1 MTVSPCFAGLMI
13 HPLWSYLEIEFSHF
27 TYRFP
32 NNGFDFFM
40 QPVSESTVRTIDFGE
55 INFAAHFVAYE
66 KLQRFD
72 KIDVSQNS
80 LLCPART
87 VAPAKRPMDL
97 RVFSQTHMDSPL
109 RKISYVYRFTK
120 HSKKSG
126 IQALCLNRVS
136 HRSNTFS
143 SEIF

>member
-1 MTVSPCFAGLMI
+1 GLMI
-13 HPLWSYLEIEFSHF
+13 HPLWSYLEIELSHF

-97 RVFSQTHMDSPL
+97 RVFSQTHMDSPP
-109 RKISYVYRFTK
+109 
-120 HSKKSG
+120 KKNFLTSIDSPNILKNQEFKLSLFESSQPS
-126 IQALCLNRVS
+126 IQY
-136 HRSNTFS
+136 F
-143 SEIF
+143 FF

>member
-1 MTVSPCFAGLMI
+1 MI
-13 HPLWSYLEIEFSHF
+13 HPLWSYLEIELSHF

-40 QPVSESTVRTIDFGE
+40 QPVSESTVRRIDFGE

-72 KIDVSQNS
+72 KIDVSQNT

-87 VAPAKRPMDL
+87 VARAKRPPDL

-109 RKISYVYRFTK
+109 REKFLTPIDSPNILQNQEFK
-120 HSKKSG
+120 
-126 IQALCLNRVS
+126 LL
-136 HRSNTFS
+136 FES
-143 SEIF
+143 SQLIDPVLFLLRYFEDDQD